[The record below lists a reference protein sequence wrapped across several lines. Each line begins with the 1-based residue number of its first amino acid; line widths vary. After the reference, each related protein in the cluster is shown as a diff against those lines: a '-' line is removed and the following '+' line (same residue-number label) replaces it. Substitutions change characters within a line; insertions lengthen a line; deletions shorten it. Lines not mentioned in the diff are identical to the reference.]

1 MLLQGWVICT
11 SSPDTRLKV
20 QTIKRGHHEKVIR
33 EQKTSTKRRFSTLF
47 KQQAVERADKDGVA
61 QVAKRSGITPGL
73 IYNWRNSLANQSSEQ
88 RRNQAHAGRKCET
101 KAGVKYRTGRSCLF
115 KKSGGVFCE
124 SAKVKYA
131 LIQKYA
137 DQKQIAHRCKLLGVS
152 RSGYYE
158 WRIKGTLSSAPR
170 NAIKT
175 EEVQKAFYDL
185 KRRYGSLRITRLLRE
200 KGVIIS
206 RKTVAKLCD

>member
-1 MLLQGWVICT
+1 MRAEKMK
-11 SSPDTRLKV
+11 RLK
-20 QTIKRGHHEKVIR
+20 R
-33 EQKTSTKRRFSTLF
+33 ELSIAQDDLAFLKKRRRILRIRKSEIRL
-47 KQQAVERADKDGVA
+47 
-61 QVAKRSGITPGL
+61 
-73 IYNWRNSLANQSSEQ
+73 NSKICGS
-88 RRNQAHAGRKCET
+88 
-101 KAGVKYRTGRSCLF
+101 
-115 KKSGGVFCE
+115 
-124 SAKVKYA
+124 
-131 LIQKYA
+131 
-137 DQKQIAHRCKLLGVS
+137 KQIAHRCKLLGVS

-206 RKTVAKLCD
+206 RKTVAKIMRLKQIACEGGTQI